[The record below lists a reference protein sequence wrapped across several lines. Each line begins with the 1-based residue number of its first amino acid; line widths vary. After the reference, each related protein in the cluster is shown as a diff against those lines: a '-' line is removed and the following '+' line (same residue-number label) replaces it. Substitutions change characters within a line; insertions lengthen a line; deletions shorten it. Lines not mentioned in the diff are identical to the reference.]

1 MDDTYGGVQGDT
13 QQWGSFAPL
22 AEAEMQV
29 GLNGKIAR
37 TPWSDFLERYGSLRI
52 HEAELFHCNS
62 RITSASQV
70 NVPLSADRVGAIRS
84 WMDREGYAPK
94 EGTLDEAVS
103 DRVGFTRIDS
113 DRGLQGITMDKRVS
127 SALAVELYI
136 AIGCMVYRVRN
147 HRLWLERK
155 LSFDDAT
162 RMTDCLDLDQPR
174 CRREAR
180 YLILYTGFPWRYMAF
195 QGPRGY
201 RRMLVELGEQI
212 SNVERVL
219 QFAGLTAATSL
230 DFYDV
235 TIESLLG
242 FDGIETTLLATT
254 TVFGS
259 GDCTNAAP

>member
-1 MDDTYGGVQGDT
+1 MDGTYGDIQKDT
-13 QQWGSFAPL
+13 QQWSSFAPL
-22 AEAEMQV
+22 AEAEMHV

-37 TPWSDFLERYGSLRI
+37 TPWSDYVERYGSLRI
-52 HEAELFHCNS
+52 HEAELYHCNS

-70 NVPLSADRVGAIRS
+70 NAPLSADRVGEIRR
-84 WMDREGYAPK
+84 WMDREGYVPK
-94 EGTLDEAVS
+94 EGTLDEDES
-103 DRVGFTRIDS
+103 ERVGFTRIGA
-113 DRGLQGITMDKRVS
+113 DRGLQRVIVDMRIC
-127 SALAVELYI
+127 SALAVELFV

-147 HRLWLERK
+147 QRLWLERE
-155 LSFDDAT
+155 LSVGDAK
-162 RMTDCLDLDQPR
+162 RMTDCLHLDQPR
-174 CRREAR
+174 CHREAR

-219 QFAGLTAATSL
+219 QSAGMTAATSL

-259 GDCTNAAP
+259 GDCADAAP